1 MKSVDKHSPA
11 RQAWLRS
18 IQGLPTEIPEGFTIV
33 RQSDFEKSK
42 AWRAVFVLAAI
53 VISVTVF
60 QPDQARSPLSTYRVT
75 T

>member
-33 RQSDFEKSK
+33 RQSDFEKSTV
-42 AWRAVFVLAAI
+42 WRAVFVFAAI
-53 VISVTVF
+53 VIGISLC
-60 QPDQARSPLSTYRVT
+60 QPDQAEAPLSTYRVT